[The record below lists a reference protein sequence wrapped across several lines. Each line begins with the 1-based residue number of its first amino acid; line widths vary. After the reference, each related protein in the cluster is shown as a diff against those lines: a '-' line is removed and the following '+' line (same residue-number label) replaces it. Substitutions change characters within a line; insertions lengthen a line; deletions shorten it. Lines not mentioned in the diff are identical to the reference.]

1 MNKKVILFML
11 CFIILLGLCGCGKTE
26 NKSNVNIKEKE
37 TIDEKQTIESM
48 TETSNKNETSNKIE
62 TSNKNEISNKTKT
75 SNKNE
80 TNNNKTEENNSN
92 NNNKTPSVNKKVAV
106 CTKNISGTGY
116 NASEKYTVTF
126 ENDSIVYFTIYTI
139 KSFIDDYKAEN
150 DSWTLS
156 NMESLKN
163 NNRKGLSGN
172 IYIENNTTYMT
183 INYDTKMNPSLL
195 DLLTSHRTYDD
206 FISYSTSQGM
216 SCK

>member
-1 MNKKVILFML
+1 ML
-11 CFIILLGLCGCGKTE
+11 CFIILLGLCGCGKIE

-37 TIDEKQTIESM
+37 PIDEKQTIESV
-48 TETSNKNETSNKIE
+48 TETSNKAETSNKNETSNKTE
-62 TSNKNEISNKTKT
+62 TSSKTKT

-80 TNNNKTEENNSN
+80 TNNNKTEEKNSN

-106 CTKNISGTGY
+106 CTKNTSGTGY

-126 ENDSIVYFTIYTI
+126 ENDSIVHFTIYTI

-163 NNRKGLSGN
+163 NTRKGLSGN

-216 SCK
+216 NCK